1 MVRLVAVAIVMI
13 ACTDSSEPSDTT
25 LAEVTTT
32 SSLAPTITLLP
43 PPEIDLGVDLESGV
57 LRLAVVGQI
66 SDDMWAGHLAY
77 WDSVNDDL
85 GGVGGRFEVELGAVD
100 SIREAM
106 AVGAL
111 AVGID
116 VGDDAGTV
124 LELLVA
130 TQAGSPTDGR
140 LANLTVGDGDAQL
153 VVAVENLGR
162 LALDSV
168 PSTSVLVSHPDRQC
182 EEVSSMDVTTAALG
196 AISEIGSP
204 VVYLLCLPGHALLA
218 GAAEVLAANP
228 GSLLVVPGA
237 EWSPGLAVQL
247 QGTTVVVAGYVPEPG
262 LDDAPAADVMG
273 LALGPAPWPRDLVD
287 GYTRALSIHVVIE
300 RALATGNL
308 TRLAVRDIAAD
319 LGDVSLGFGDG
330 RVPVGVA
337 DTSSPTGVRFVVW
350 GSRP

>member
-1 MVRLVAVAIVMI
+1 M
-13 ACTDSSEPSDTT
+13 
-25 LAEVTTT
+25 
-32 SSLAPTITLLP
+32 
-43 PPEIDLGVDLESGV
+43 DLESGV

-85 GGVGGRFEVELGAVD
+85 GGVGGRFEGELVTVD

-140 LANLTVGDGDAQL
+140 LANLTVGGGDAQQ

-162 LALDSV
+162 LALDPV

-196 AISEIGSP
+196 WSEKWRDP
-204 VVYLLCLPGHALLA
+204 
-218 GAAEVLAANP
+218 
-228 GSLLVVPGA
+228 
-237 EWSPGLAVQL
+237 
-247 QGTTVVVAGYVPEPG
+247 PE
-262 LDDAPAADVMG
+262 
-273 LALGPAPWPRDLVD
+273 R
-287 GYTRALSIHVVIE
+287 T
-300 RALATGNL
+300 
-308 TRLAVRDIAAD
+308 
-319 LGDVSLGFGDG
+319 
-330 RVPVGVA
+330 
-337 DTSSPTGVRFVVW
+337 
-350 GSRP
+350 

>member
-25 LAEVTTT
+25 LAEVPTT

-43 PPEIDLGVDLESGV
+43 PPEIDLGVDFESGV

-85 GGVGGRFEVELGAVD
+85 GGVGGRFEVELVAVD

-130 TQAGSPTDGR
+130 TQAGSAHRRAFGQSDRRRWRRPAGSCR
-140 LANLTVGDGDAQL
+140 REPWPACVGSGA
-153 VVAVENLGR
+153 VNVGVGVA
-162 LALDSV
+162 
-168 PSTSVLVSHPDRQC
+168 P
-182 EEVSSMDVTTAALG
+182 
-196 AISEIGSP
+196 GSP
-204 VVYLLCLPGHALLA
+204 V
-218 GAAEVLAANP
+218 
-228 GSLLVVPGA
+228 
-237 EWSPGLAVQL
+237 
-247 QGTTVVVAGYVPEPG
+247 
-262 LDDAPAADVMG
+262 
-273 LALGPAPWPRDLVD
+273 
-287 GYTRALSIHVVIE
+287 
-300 RALATGNL
+300 
-308 TRLAVRDIAAD
+308 
-319 LGDVSLGFGDG
+319 
-330 RVPVGVA
+330 
-337 DTSSPTGVRFVVW
+337 
-350 GSRP
+350 